1 MDAHFIWEKVTASSG
16 RMAGAVTDENI
27 RTWWKADEDQDKN
40 WIEVDLEKLYD
51 VRAIQINFAD
61 DVIYVDD
68 NVQIE
73 NTASLGN
80 LSVSEKMK
88 REYAFRKWALILEH
102 WRKEWHIQGGIWKVL
117 QMENIIL

>member
-1 MDAHFIWEKVTASSG
+1 MK
-16 RMAGAVTDENI
+16 
-27 RTWWKADEDQDKN
+27 
-40 WIEVDLEKLYD
+40 LEKSYD

-80 LSVSEKMK
+80 LSVSEKNEK
-88 REYAFRKWALILEH
+88 GICFQKVGPDFRALEERVAYTRWYLEGSADGEH
-102 WRKEWHIQGGIWKVL
+102 YFVIEDKSQA
-117 QMENIIL
+117 QTD

>member
-1 MDAHFIWEKVTASSG
+1 MISVLETGRFVLKKKRGKIQNGCSFHMGKKVTASSG

-40 WIEVDLEKLYD
+40 WIEVDLEKSYD

-80 LSVSEKMK
+80 LSVSEKNEK
-88 REYAFRKWALILEH
+88 
-102 WRKEWHIQGGIWKVL
+102 GICFQKVGL
-117 QMENIIL
+117 F